1 MGRPDPILQMAKKS
15 KRSKPTPAT
24 AAVPT
29 DAGTAWF
36 LDPARL
42 PAAALFGVVLALHL
56 LLMWSVFNPTIF
68 TGGDNG
74 VYVALSRSLLER
86 HEYVSIHDPSQSPHT
101 LYPPG
106 YPAILALGSIVGFS
120 PWVPLKVL
128 GALFAAA
135 GVAFSFLWAR
145 RSATAGI
152 ALFAAV
158 LVAMSP
164 GLLGQ
169 GQNELSDVP
178 FWALAMV
185 VLWAL
190 EGLPRE
196 DVKRTVLAGAFMG
209 AAYLVR
215 TAGIPLV
222 VGSLAWF
229 AWERRWKQ
237 LALFAACAVPAVVGW
252 SLWTN
257 AQAAAD
263 LTYGA
268 YANVF
273 WLKEQYDP
281 SLGEATLFD
290 VFLRIFANGQ
300 RYGTVMIP
308 LLLTGRSGGALA
320 LVGYGLIA
328 LSTIGWARRVRKPG
342 AVEVFFPLYAG
353 MIAVLP
359 TAWAG
364 ERYLLPIWP
373 VALVFAAQT
382 VGALMAAW
390 QPRTRALVGATAVA
404 AVFLMAGQ
412 PLAASAEAASYC
424 RGEFARGERY
434 GCLTPEWQD
443 YLGLADWAKAELPAD
458 AVIISRKPGLF
469 FALSDRM
476 GIDIP
481 KTADPEEYFR
491 IAEAAGA
498 DYLILDQIDF
508 LSTQYSVPVVQA
520 FPSSFCVRTL
530 GAVPGSLVLGIRY
543 GVPREHAASPEDQI
557 RFQDCPERTRE
568 KVGTAP

>member
-1 MGRPDPILQMAKKS
+1 MAKKS
-15 KRSKPTPAT
+15 KRSKPEQVT
-24 AAVPT
+24 AVARG
-29 DAGTAWF
+29 DSGTAWF

-42 PAAALFGVVLALHL
+42 PPAVLLGVVLALHL

-86 HEYVSIHDPSQSPHT
+86 GEYVSIHDPTQSPHT

-106 YPAILALGSIVGFS
+106 YPAILALGSLVGFT

-145 RSATAGI
+145 RHATPGI

-164 GLLGQ
+164 GLLSQ

-178 FWALAMV
+178 FFALAMV

-190 EGLPRE
+190 ERLPRE
-196 DVKRTVLAGAFMG
+196 DVKRTALAGAFMA

-222 VGSLAWF
+222 VAALAWL

-237 LALFAACAVPAVVGW
+237 LGIFAALVVPAVVGW

-290 VFLRIFANGQ
+290 VFLRIFANGH
-300 RYGTVMIP
+300 RYASVMIP
-308 LLLTGRSGGALA
+308 LLLTGRAGGALT
-320 LVGYGLIA
+320 LLGYGLIVLA
-328 LSTIGWARRVRKPG
+328 TVGWARRVRKPG
-342 AVEVFFPLYAG
+342 AVELFFPLYAG

-373 VALVFAAQT
+373 VALAYAAQ
-382 VGALMAAW
+382 VVCVPMAAW
-390 QPRTRALVGATAVA
+390 QPRARALVGAAAVG
-404 AVFLMAGQ
+404 AVFLVAAQ
-412 PLAASAEAASYC
+412 PLAASAQVGSFC
-424 RGEFARGERY
+424 RDQLARGERY
-434 GCLTPEWQD
+434 GCLSPAWQD
-443 YLGLADWAKAELPAD
+443 YLGMADWANAELPED

-476 GIDIP
+476 GVDIP

-491 IAEAAGA
+491 TAQAAGA

-520 FPSSFCVRTL
+520 YPSSFCLRTL
-530 GAVPGSLVLGIRY
+530 GEVPGSIVLGIRY
-543 GVPREHAASPEDQI
+543 GAPREHAASPQDRI
-557 RFQDCPERTRE
+557 VFQDCPERARE
-568 KVGTAP
+568 RLEAP